1 MFTTKHFFAAAL
13 ALSLA
18 LSGSALAA
26 AATEHA
32 HGGHGGAALELTL
45 NNGQKWPTDEAL
57 RRGMDEMRGAMTGS
71 LGRIHAGQFTSADYV
86 ALAERLQ
93 KQVDFVTANC
103 KLPEEADAQLHIVL
117 AEILEGMDAMKA
129 GSDRLQGAL
138 RTVVALE
145 AYGRHFD
152 HPNWTSVGR

>member
-1 MFTTKHFFAAAL
+1 MFTTKHFSVAAL
-13 ALSLA
+13 ALGLA
-18 LSGSALAA
+18 LSGPAL

-45 NNGQKWPTDEAL
+45 NKGQKWPTDEAL

-71 LGRIHAGQFTSADYV
+71 LVRIHAGQFTSADYV
-86 ALAERLQ
+86 ALVERLQ
-93 KQVDFVTANC
+93 QQVDFVTANC

-138 RTVVALE
+138 RTVLALE

>member
-1 MFTTKHFFAAAL
+1 MFTTKHFSVAAL
-13 ALSLA
+13 AVSLA
-18 LSGSALAA
+18 LSVPAS

-32 HGGHGGAALELTL
+32 HGGHDGTALELTL
-45 NNGQKWPTDEAL
+45 NNGQKWPTDEVL
-57 RRGMDEMRGAMTGS
+57 RRGMDEMRSAIERS

-86 ALAERLQ
+86 ALADRLQ
-93 KQVDFVTANC
+93 QQVDFVTANC

-117 AEILEGMDAMKA
+117 AEILEGMGAMKN

-138 RTVVALE
+138 RTVLALE

-152 HPNWTSVGR
+152 HPNWTPVKR

>member
-1 MFTTKHFFAAAL
+1 MFTTKLFSVAAL
-13 ALSLA
+13 ALGLA
-18 LSGSALAA
+18 LSGPAL

-93 KQVDFVTANC
+93 QQVDFVTANC

-117 AEILEGMDAMKA
+117 AELLEGMDAMKD
-129 GSDRLQGAL
+129 GPDRVQGAL
-138 RTVVALE
+138 RTVLALE

-152 HPNWTSVGR
+152 HPNWTPVRR

>member
-1 MFTTKHFFAAAL
+1 
-13 ALSLA
+13 
-18 LSGSALAA
+18 
-26 AATEHA
+26 
-32 HGGHGGAALELTL
+32 
-45 NNGQKWPTDEAL
+45 
-57 RRGMDEMRGAMTGS
+57 MTGS
-71 LGRIHAGQFTSADYV
+71 LGHIHAGQFTSADYV

-93 KQVDFVTANC
+93 QQVDFVTANC

-117 AEILEGMDAMKA
+117 AAILEGMDAMKA